1 MADNN
6 ILNSVSSWVIQIKKE
21 LDAQIKSEIA
31 GIESKYGLTSSRTKD
46 RGFNKLQNLNTY
58 YQAMLDRGEYL
69 DSDQITRAKADLKL
83 ALPSNRNGMSDLGG
97 IYQKTYDLIEALTA
111 KTEKQAQYAT
121 RLEAAVKS
129 EQADQIAELKDYRTR
144 IEKRL
149 DVLDNQISS
158 AFFSDNKVG
167 GALDDRAYLREQ
179 AALSTLIGERFPTIV
194 EKAVRRA
201 SNPTPKTS
209 QTKAQASKVIAP
221 KMYKGTTSKTRTSVR
236 DRVKVN
242 GQKGAY
248 GDFLTVAEN
257 WLKEQGTKA
266 WDLETTGLDL
276 KSDKGVTFGFGD
288 YGNQK
293 SYFLDA
299 GKKSDTIKNILSAI
313 NDKADESA
321 KQLRKQ
327 LGFSTDTNKKISKS
341 EVEAAW
347 GEIKK
352 QLITPVDAAKM
363 MMEAIDNGGLV
374 GWNSEGYDLR
384 ILENNFSQY
393 LGNVSEAKR
402 AAAEKVIAEF
412 RIKSA
417 KQRDAMLKN
426 SETMVSRSDF
436 GNVKK
441 GDSLIQGVRGGN
453 TLQRMARIISGS
465 ESSGAH
471 EARSDVKDTL
481 LAYAMQNVTNVQ
493 QVIRSVIEKGLK
505 DLEASGNAVKDSNGE
520 YTAVAR
526 EFITETLDSLSGI
539 FVDNPD
545 LEKELLSK
553 GANTVS
559 ADAQIDALKAEM
571 TKAQKEAFEGKE
583 LRSRFAKAGKDVS
596 NITGVGKGLGTHE
609 RKLRDLI
616 RTAAEKGYVTSLRI
630 NGDNYDIRL
639 TPISDYVD
647 ENSIDWENAENQ
659 IQWNVSLAENG
670 RIANKIDTA
679 HVAQEWVGKIPT
691 TMLETASAKQLDV
704 ALGMLKSDKFGN
716 GDRTNDDYSRIFG
729 SSGRR
734 AINGSLPVIAGD
746 EELREYLTT
755 YQGEK
760 TPTEIIKSMKVSFK
774 EYLMRTL
781 RNSKIQ
787 KVISDY
793 YKKSNPYYQF
803 NIDDIGAEVMN
814 TMLDIFIRGGRYGKE
829 AMLAGVKEDS
839 LLKML
844 LESDEMKYYIKDAWN
859 LIQST
864 GITNSAYSEGS
875 YKNAQYGAL
884 SQTDLTA
891 WNFVNDMTQRDVA
904 QALNARSLTSR
915 AADARQGL
923 SGPAF
928 RTKQGTAMGMDYE
941 SPMQKMFQV
950 MQIPEQVFYQAAR
963 AYFEELGMTGEDLEN
978 SIQSLMDNII
988 PSLKVI
994 QATESYQYRASR
1006 NTDVNDIDAG
1016 FLAAYGITPEML
1028 EKEQTIDLSNY
1039 EVKEGDYLNF
1049 SKKFSFNVGDR
1060 LTGLVKTLDGWKL
1073 QTDSLSKT
1081 QQGTKLTLGY
1091 GGRMSMGGGN
1101 DPAKM
1106 FAYIQKWIANNW
1118 QNSPYSKEAIMSAD
1132 AFVEERTSLKERNVL
1147 LDFAGRLSTI
1157 VNALKAEGVAQND
1170 TEVLNLL
1177 SKENGIFSRIFEIDE
1192 NGNLSQNVRYD
1203 MANTRY
1209 VNGTTG
1215 DVIFNT
1221 AEEAEKL
1228 LSGLD
1233 ELGEVLLGQNWSNY
1247 KGLLSTTIGQQDVAR
1262 YATKISG
1269 GGAYTPSIADDF
1281 KVINAERH
1289 TTKRFGSAA
1298 MVGMTDEEKEKAQKG
1313 LSDILA
1319 ANERL
1324 NNTFTPAEL
1333 KAQKDFQQL
1342 IDSRKSLDKGGYTSN
1357 GKDIEFVSKKDF
1369 SELKENQIYIEDIVT
1384 SFQDAVKNGKVS
1396 QDDYE
1401 KFAMEVARKKK
1412 DELGDA
1418 YKDANI
1424 VLTRA
1429 RGNELGNVM
1438 LANLQGGHDNDY
1450 NYYVTPLERQQGRLL
1465 QAYAEF
1471 ANATEENEKQRL
1483 EAFELAEKEYA
1494 NTVLEYISNKDSEI
1508 KYKATHVSRAHSGWA
1523 IAQGGAFDENAAT
1536 SEYSA
1541 EKARLANTVVMSEG
1555 RVRNMFRSESGSTKD
1570 QIADN
1575 LLALMNQFKLRTGKA
1590 FDYGFYDNDNNYH
1603 ALFAKDIKAGKFTK
1617 EQLAEAEAQI
1627 VEDIITAIKK
1637 GNSNFKTKMGRYPY
1651 NQGGEGISSHIAIG
1665 DVGDDVIQVRQGL
1678 AKYLHGDFDGD
1689 YYRIVSNI
1697 FDEQYGKDAYNME
1710 QVMQQL
1716 YDKQVWLMN
1725 KWASMEKLSEAPDA
1739 ESRRADIAK
1748 IAKGWVTKDDN
1759 EFASLVGGSNFQTI
1773 GSFSQSATKMREA
1786 MEALNYTT
1794 GNMSTDADMEKEFNA
1809 DVVKSFL
1816 QQLEQDAI
1824 SSKKIYA
1831 RLQKVRQDRHQ
1842 DDSKEAV
1849 ASDVVKLIE
1858 ALRGGDVHSYINLS
1872 KEMGI
1877 WDETKADQP
1886 IQALRARWLSTDTQR
1901 DFLRRKIG
1909 ADFADVNNAK
1919 ANLTDQQIEA
1929 SFGHVGQ
1936 WFNAHGGVTLADAT
1950 TWNKKM
1956 AEVAGRDFNGR
1967 EYLRWKKF
1975 NISGTEMDENGNPVP
1990 SSGGGPNGSINSN
2003 GDIVINTSGNVLVN
2017 AQGNVAVNTNE
2028 IVAQMADAAK
2038 QGIEQGTASTLKTD
2052 NGKIIHEMRDE
2063 SGRYVSPDVTWTG
2076 VTPPDQKTHAMTV
2089 KMNGKL
2095 YGKDDIF
2102 SVTEALNH
2110 EAPLKPW
2117 DQEKLHASSVMGT
2130 YAHRIAQELVNTGE
2144 TTVDS
2149 FSDSVNN
2156 ELKEIIGKSVSEGGL
2171 NMTSSDPKAQKQRQL
2186 AELAVA
2192 KAREAGI
2199 VNDNTI
2205 TERTMAGL
2213 FGQQMFAGT
2222 MDALTYNKDT
2232 GFAVNDWK
2240 FSKSGGPEDI
2250 QKRGERMLQMQV
2262 YFTMYEK
2269 ALEKLSNQ
2277 VFEEGKEITAEDAK
2291 WFGLE
2296 GNDSAEWA
2304 NDLTERLNH
2313 IRKGNVKF
2321 ANTRAFEQNGQQI
2334 VEIVTSGLNVA
2345 MSMEEVA
2352 EILDKGIK
2360 GEAIPWDEIAK
2371 KYGVDSIKASLFSVN
2386 GSKLSSE
2393 VPPVVQEMIN
2403 KRNAERTSGGSGYN
2417 TKSINDYLKQ
2427 YKQILKIQ
2435 EQIDADEKRLAS
2447 SGMKGERADNIRSVV
2462 NMRKRL
2468 LGQLQAEVPN
2478 LDLEKGEL
2486 NRQKLSE
2493 EELIKLKKEIAL
2505 LDSNHGIQLEKNNA
2519 LQKQSVGLVQQIAN
2533 GFKASFRN
2541 LTDYSMAYAVIGKI
2555 RMAYSQ
2561 LISYAEQL
2569 NASMVDLQIASG
2581 LSYSNIKNMMLDF
2594 NDLAAKV
2601 GKSTLEVS
2609 QAAND
2614 WLRAGYEGQDAA
2626 TLVENSMQ
2634 LSTLGMINSAEATE
2648 YLISMLKGWKLQVNE
2663 VSSVVDKLV
2672 AVDMSAA
2679 ISAGDLAT
2687 ALARANTSAQLAGK
2701 ICA

>member
-6 ILNSVSSWVIQIKKE
+6 ILNSVSSWVIQVKKE
-21 LDAQIKSEIA
+21 LNAQIKNEIA
-31 GIESKYGLTSSRTKD
+31 EIESKYGLTSSRTKD
-46 RGFNKLQNLNTY
+46 RAYNKLQNLNTY

-69 DSDQITRAKADLKL
+69 DSDQITQAKTDLRL
-83 ALPSNRNGMSDLGG
+83 AFPSGRGNMSDLGE
-97 IYQKTYDLIEALTA
+97 IYQKTYDLIETLAT
-111 KTEKQAQYAT
+111 KTGKQAQDAT
-121 RLEAAVKS
+121 RLQALANS
-129 EQADQIAELKDYRTR
+129 ESANQIKELKNYRRR

-158 AFFSDNKVG
+158 SFFSTNKVG
-167 GALDDRAYLREQ
+167 GTLDDRAYLKEQ
-179 AALSTLIGERFPTIV
+179 AAISTLITERFPAVV
-194 EKAVRRA
+194 EKAVKKA

-209 QTKAQASKVIAP
+209 QTKAQVSKIVAP

-248 GDFLTVAEN
+248 NNFLATAEN
-257 WLKEQGTKA
+257 WLKEQGVKA

-288 YGNQK
+288 YGKQK
-293 SYFLDA
+293 SYFISA
-299 GKKSDTIKNILSAI
+299 GQKSATIQNIV
-313 NDKADESA
+313 KALNVKAESA
-321 KQLRKQ
+321 VQLRKS
-327 LGFSTDTNKKISKS
+327 LGLNTNLDVKMVDSD
-341 EVEAAW
+341 VEAVW
-347 GEIKK
+347 KEIEK
-352 QLITPVDAAKM
+352 QLITPTEAVKM
-363 MMEAIDNGGLV
+363 MMEAIDDGGLV

-384 ILENNFSQY
+384 ILENNITQY
-393 LGNVSEAKR
+393 LSNLDGAQREAE
-402 AAAEKVIAEF
+402 EKIFADF
-412 RIKSA
+412 RLKAS
-417 KQRDAMLKN
+417 KQKDAMLK
-426 SETMVSRSDF
+426 SQQTMVSRSDF
-436 GNVKK
+436 GRVKK

-453 TLQRMARIISGS
+453 TLQRMAKIISGS
-465 ESSGAH
+465 ESLGAH

-481 LAYAMQNVTNVQ
+481 LAYAMQNITNIQ
-493 QVIRSVIEKGLK
+493 QVIASVIEKGLK
-505 DLEASGNAVKDSNGE
+505 DLEASGNVVKDSNCE
-520 YTAVAR
+520 YTAIAR
-526 EFITETLDSLSGI
+526 EFIAETLDSLSGI
-539 FVDNPD
+539 FTDNPD
-545 LEKELLSK
+545 LEKKLLSK

-559 ADAQIDALKAEM
+559 ADEQITALKAEM

-647 ENSIDWENAENQ
+647 EDSIDWENIENQ

-679 HVAQEWVGKIPT
+679 HVAQEWVGKVPT

-716 GDRTNDDYSRIFG
+716 GDRTNDEYSRIFG
-729 SSGRR
+729 SAGRR
-734 AINGSLPVIAGD
+734 AINGSLPIIAGN

-774 EYLMRTL
+774 EYLSRIL
-781 RNSKIQ
+781 RNPKIQ
-787 KVISDY
+787 KVIADY

-803 NIDDIGAEVMN
+803 NINDIGPEVMN

-829 AMLAGVKEDS
+829 AMLAGAKKDS
-839 LLKML
+839 LLKTL
-844 LESDEMKYYIKDAWN
+844 LESDEMKYYIKDAQK

-884 SQTDLTA
+884 SQTDLVA

-915 AADARQGL
+915 AANARRGL

-994 QATESYQYRASR
+994 KATESYQYRASK
-1006 NTDVNDIDAG
+1006 NTEIKDIDAG
-1016 FLAAYGITPEML
+1016 FLTAYGITPEML

-1039 EVKEGDYLNF
+1039 EVKKGDYLNF

-1091 GGRMSMGGGN
+1091 GGRMSTGGGN

-1118 QNSPYSKEAIMSAD
+1118 KNSPYSKKAIMSAD

-1170 TEVLNLL
+1170 ADVLNLL
-1177 SKENGIFSRIFEIDE
+1177 GKENSIFSRILEIDK
-1192 NGNLSQNVRYD
+1192 NGNLSQNVSYD
-1203 MANTRY
+1203 MANARY

-1233 ELGEVLLGQNWSNY
+1233 KLGEVLLGQSWNNY

-1262 YATKISG
+1262 YAAKISG

-1298 MVGMTDEEKEKAQKG
+1298 MVSMTDEERKKAQKG
-1313 LSDILA
+1313 LNDILA
-1319 ANERL
+1319 ANEKI

-1342 IDSRKSLDKGGYTSN
+1342 INSRKSLDKGGYTSN
-1357 GKDIEFVSKKDF
+1357 GKDIEFVSKRDF
-1369 SELKENQIYIEDIVT
+1369 SELKENQIYIEDIIT
-1384 SFQDAVKNGKVS
+1384 SFQNAVKNGKVS

-1401 KFAMEVARKKK
+1401 QFAMETARKKK
-1412 DELGDA
+1412 EELGNA

-1424 VLTRA
+1424 VLMRA
-1429 RGNELGNVM
+1429 RGNELGNIM

-1471 ANATEENEKQRL
+1471 ADATEENEEQRL
-1483 EAFELAEKEYA
+1483 ATFELAEKEYA
-1494 NTVLEYISNKDSEI
+1494 NTLLEYITNKDSEI

-1523 IAQGGAFDENAAT
+1523 IAQGGAFDENAAA

-1555 RVRNMFRSESGSTKD
+1555 RVRNMFRSESGSTKE

-1590 FDYGFYDNDNNYH
+1590 FNYGFYDNDDYYH
-1603 ALFAKDIKAGKFTK
+1603 DLNADDIKAGNFTK

-1665 DVGDDVIQVRQGL
+1665 DVGDDVVQVRQGL

-1689 YYRIVSNI
+1689 YYRMVSNI
-1697 FDEQYGKDAYNME
+1697 FDEQYGKDAYDME

-1725 KWASMEKLSEAPDA
+1725 KWASIEKLSEAPDI
-1739 ESRRADIAK
+1739 ERRRADIAK

-1759 EFASLVGGSNFQTI
+1759 EFASLIGGSNFQTI

-1849 ASDVVKLIE
+1849 GQDVAELIS
-1858 ALRGGDVHSYINLS
+1858 ALRGGDVHKYIELS

-1877 WDETKADQP
+1877 WDEMKADQP
-1886 IQALRARWLSTDTQR
+1886 IQALRARWLSTETQR

-1909 ADFADVNNAK
+1909 ADFADVNNAG

-1936 WFNAHGGVTLADAT
+1936 FFKEHGGITLADAT

-1956 AEVAGRDFNGR
+1956 AGVTGRDFNGR
-1967 EYLRWKKF
+1967 EYLRWRPF
-1975 NISGTEMDENGNPVP
+1975 NVSGAEMDENDNPVSF
-1990 SSGGGPNGSINSN
+1990 SSGESNGLINSN
-2003 GDIVINTSGNVLVN
+2003 GNIIINTSGNVLIN
-2017 AQGNVAVNTNE
+2017 ARGNATVNTNE
-2028 IVAQMADAAK
+2028 IVTQMADAAK
-2038 QGIEQGTASTLKTD
+2038 QGIEQGTASTFKND
-2052 NGKIIHEMRDE
+2052 NGKVIHEMRNE
-2063 SGRYVSPDVTWTG
+2063 SGRYVSPDVTWFG
-2076 VTPPDQKTHAMTV
+2076 VTPPDPKTHAMTV

-2102 SVTEALNH
+2102 SITEALNH
-2110 EAPLKPW
+2110 GAPLKPW
-2117 DQEKLHASSVMGT
+2117 DQEKLHESSVMGT
-2130 YAHRIAQELVNTGE
+2130 YGHRIVQELVNTGAAS
-2144 TTVDS
+2144 VKS
-2149 FSDSVNN
+2149 FNDSVNN
-2156 ELKEIIGKSVSEGGL
+2156 ELREIIGKSVSEGGL
-2171 NMTSSDPKAQKQRQL
+2171 DMTSSDPKAQKQRQL

-2222 MDALTYNKDT
+2222 MDALTYNKNT
-2232 GFAVNDWK
+2232 GFTVNDWK

-2250 QKRGERMLQMQV
+2250 QKRGERMLQMQM

-2291 WFGLE
+2291 WFGLQ
-2296 GNDSAEWA
+2296 GNDSSEWA
-2304 NDLTERLNH
+2304 NDLTERLSH

-2321 ANTRAFEQNGQQI
+2321 ANTRAFEQEGQQI

-2345 MSMEEVA
+2345 MSMEEAA
-2352 EILDKGIK
+2352 ELLDKGIK

-2371 KYGVDSIKASLFSVN
+2371 RYGVDSIKASLFSVN
-2386 GSKLSSE
+2386 GSELSDE
-2393 VPPVVQEMIN
+2393 VPPVIQKMMDKKN
-2403 KRNAERTSGGSGYN
+2403 MERTSIGNGYN
-2417 TKSINDYLKQ
+2417 AKAANDYLAQ
-2427 YKQILKIQ
+2427 YKQILKLQ
-2435 EQIDADEKRLAS
+2435 EQIDGNEKRLAG
-2447 SGMKGERADNIRSVV
+2447 SGIKGERAENIRSVV
-2462 NMRKRL
+2462 NMQKRM
-2468 LGQLQAEVPN
+2468 LGQLTAEMPN
-2478 LDLEKGEL
+2478 IDWEKNTINGQL
-2486 NRQKLSE
+2486 VSE
-2493 EELIKLKKEIAL
+2493 EKMLSLKKQIAS
-2505 LDSNHGIQLEKNNA
+2505 LDSNHQIQLEKNNA

-2541 LTDYSMAYAVIGKI
+2541 LTDYSLAYAVIGKI

-2561 LISYAEQL
+2561 LIQYTQQL

-2581 LSYSNIKNMMLDF
+2581 LSYKNIKNMMLDF
-2594 NDLAAKV
+2594 NDLAVKV

-2614 WLRAGYEGQDAA
+2614 WLRAGYEGKEA
-2626 TLVENSMQ
+2626 TELTNASMH
-2634 LSTLGMINSAEATE
+2634 LSTLGMIESNQATS
-2648 YLISMLKGWKLQVNE
+2648 YLISVLKGWKIEAKE
-2663 VSSVVDKLV
+2663 VMEVVDKLTV
-2672 AVDMSAA
+2672 
-2679 ISAGDLAT
+2679 I
-2687 ALARANTSAQLAGK
+2687 
-2701 ICA
+2701 ICSVCRVIGIGHKLKSR

>member
-1 MADNN
+1 
-6 ILNSVSSWVIQIKKE
+6 
-21 LDAQIKSEIA
+21 
-31 GIESKYGLTSSRTKD
+31 
-46 RGFNKLQNLNTY
+46 
-58 YQAMLDRGEYL
+58 
-69 DSDQITRAKADLKL
+69 
-83 ALPSNRNGMSDLGG
+83 
-97 IYQKTYDLIEALTA
+97 
-111 KTEKQAQYAT
+111 
-121 RLEAAVKS
+121 
-129 EQADQIAELKDYRTR
+129 
-144 IEKRL
+144 
-149 DVLDNQISS
+149 
-158 AFFSDNKVG
+158 
-167 GALDDRAYLREQ
+167 
-179 AALSTLIGERFPTIV
+179 
-194 EKAVRRA
+194 
-201 SNPTPKTS
+201 
-209 QTKAQASKVIAP
+209 
-221 KMYKGTTSKTRTSVR
+221 
-236 DRVKVN
+236 
-242 GQKGAY
+242 
-248 GDFLTVAEN
+248 
-257 WLKEQGTKA
+257 
-266 WDLETTGLDL
+266 
-276 KSDKGVTFGFGD
+276 
-288 YGNQK
+288 
-293 SYFLDA
+293 
-299 GKKSDTIKNILSAI
+299 
-313 NDKADESA
+313 
-321 KQLRKQ
+321 
-327 LGFSTDTNKKISKS
+327 
-341 EVEAAW
+341 
-347 GEIKK
+347 
-352 QLITPVDAAKM
+352 
-363 MMEAIDNGGLV
+363 
-374 GWNSEGYDLR
+374 
-384 ILENNFSQY
+384 
-393 LGNVSEAKR
+393 
-402 AAAEKVIAEF
+402 
-412 RIKSA
+412 
-417 KQRDAMLKN
+417 
-426 SETMVSRSDF
+426 
-436 GNVKK
+436 
-441 GDSLIQGVRGGN
+441 
-453 TLQRMARIISGS
+453 
-465 ESSGAH
+465 
-471 EARSDVKDTL
+471 
-481 LAYAMQNVTNVQ
+481 
-493 QVIRSVIEKGLK
+493 
-505 DLEASGNAVKDSNGE
+505 
-520 YTAVAR
+520 
-526 EFITETLDSLSGI
+526 
-539 FVDNPD
+539 
-545 LEKELLSK
+545 
-553 GANTVS
+553 
-559 ADAQIDALKAEM
+559 
-571 TKAQKEAFEGKE
+571 
-583 LRSRFAKAGKDVS
+583 
-596 NITGVGKGLGTHE
+596 
-609 RKLRDLI
+609 
-616 RTAAEKGYVTSLRI
+616 
-630 NGDNYDIRL
+630 
-639 TPISDYVD
+639 
-647 ENSIDWENAENQ
+647 
-659 IQWNVSLAENG
+659 
-670 RIANKIDTA
+670 
-679 HVAQEWVGKIPT
+679 
-691 TMLETASAKQLDV
+691 
-704 ALGMLKSDKFGN
+704 
-716 GDRTNDDYSRIFG
+716 
-729 SSGRR
+729 
-734 AINGSLPVIAGD
+734 
-746 EELREYLTT
+746 
-755 YQGEK
+755 
-760 TPTEIIKSMKVSFK
+760 
-774 EYLMRTL
+774 
-781 RNSKIQ
+781 
-787 KVISDY
+787 
-793 YKKSNPYYQF
+793 
-803 NIDDIGAEVMN
+803 
-814 TMLDIFIRGGRYGKE
+814 
-829 AMLAGVKEDS
+829 
-839 LLKML
+839 
-844 LESDEMKYYIKDAWN
+844 
-859 LIQST
+859 
-864 GITNSAYSEGS
+864 
-875 YKNAQYGAL
+875 
-884 SQTDLTA
+884 
-891 WNFVNDMTQRDVA
+891 
-904 QALNARSLTSR
+904 
-915 AADARQGL
+915 
-923 SGPAF
+923 
-928 RTKQGTAMGMDYE
+928 
-941 SPMQKMFQV
+941 
-950 MQIPEQVFYQAAR
+950 
-963 AYFEELGMTGEDLEN
+963 
-978 SIQSLMDNII
+978 
-988 PSLKVI
+988 
-994 QATESYQYRASR
+994 
-1006 NTDVNDIDAG
+1006 
-1016 FLAAYGITPEML
+1016 
-1028 EKEQTIDLSNY
+1028 
-1039 EVKEGDYLNF
+1039 
-1049 SKKFSFNVGDR
+1049 
-1060 LTGLVKTLDGWKL
+1060 
-1073 QTDSLSKT
+1073 
-1081 QQGTKLTLGY
+1081 
-1091 GGRMSMGGGN
+1091 
-1101 DPAKM
+1101 
-1106 FAYIQKWIANNW
+1106 
-1118 QNSPYSKEAIMSAD
+1118 
-1132 AFVEERTSLKERNVL
+1132 
-1147 LDFAGRLSTI
+1147 
-1157 VNALKAEGVAQND
+1157 
-1170 TEVLNLL
+1170 
-1177 SKENGIFSRIFEIDE
+1177 
-1192 NGNLSQNVRYD
+1192 

-1233 ELGEVLLGQNWSNY
+1233 KLGEVLLGQNWSRY

-1298 MVGMTDEEKEKAQKG
+1298 MVGMTDEEKEKAQRG
-1313 LSDILA
+1313 LSDILE

-1523 IAQGGAFDENAAT
+1523 VAQGGAFDENAAT

-1541 EKARLANTVVMSEG
+1541 EKARLANTVVMSES

-1590 FDYGFYDNDNNYH
+1590 FNYGFYGNDNDYYDLN
-1603 ALFAKDIKAGKFTK
+1603 AKDIKAGNFTK

-1665 DVGDDVIQVRQGL
+1665 DVGDDVVQVRQGL

-1689 YYRIVSNI
+1689 YYRMVSNI

-1975 NISGTEMDENGNPVP
+1975 NISGTEVDENGNPVL
-1990 SSGGGPNGSINSN
+1990 SSGGGPNGPINSN

-2038 QGIEQGTASTLKTD
+2038 QGIEQGTASTLRND

-2144 TTVDS
+2144 SSVDS
-2149 FSDSVNN
+2149 FSDSVNS

-2199 VNDNTI
+2199 VNNNTI

-2386 GSKLSSE
+2386 GSKLSNE

-2486 NRQKLSE
+2486 NGQKLSE

-2519 LQKQSVGLVQQIAN
+2519 LQKQSVSLVQQIAN

-2541 LTDYSMAYAVIGKI
+2541 LTDYSLAYAVIGKI

-2561 LISYAEQL
+2561 LINYAEQL

-2581 LSYSNIKNMMLDF
+2581 LTYNNIKSMMLDF
-2594 NDLAAKV
+2594 NDLAKTV
-2601 GKSTLEVS
+2601 GKSTLEVAN
-2609 QAAND
+2609 AAND
-2614 WLRAGYEGQDAA
+2614 WLRAGYEGQEASELTNA
-2626 TLVENSMQ
+2626 SMH
-2634 LSTLGMINSAEATE
+2634 LSTLGMIDSSQATS
-2648 YLISMLKGWKLQVNE
+2648 YLISVLKGWKIEAKE
-2663 VSSVVDKLV
+2663 VMEVVDKLTV
-2672 AVDMSAA
+2672 TICSVCRA
-2679 ISAGDLAT
+2679 IGIGHKLKS
-2687 ALARANTSAQLAGK
+2687 R
-2701 ICA
+2701 